1 MRILIA
7 ATVLTVSAAPVAAQV
22 YVAPRVNSTGTVTQ
36 GHMRTAPNSST
47 LDNYS
52 TRGNLNPY
60 TGKIGTRDP
69 YASST
74 TPSTSTFSNPFRSAR
89 PSRSRY

>member
-1 MRILIA
+1 
-7 ATVLTVSAAPVAAQV
+7 VLTVLAAPVAAQV
-22 YVAPRVNSTGTVTQ
+22 YVAPRVNSNGTFTQ
-36 GHMRTAPNSST
+36 GHMRTAPNSTT

-52 TRGNLNPY
+52 TRGNYNPY

-74 TPSTSTFSNPFRSAR
+74 APSTSTYSSPYSNPYRSSR
-89 PSRSRY
+89 PYRSRY